1 MSHKNLIHNM
11 KNNPKIHSILVRI
24 VSSVIFALL
33 FVSVLV
39 VAEGIY
45 PNKVLN
51 NAMYYVKHYLL
62 MGLK

>member
-1 MSHKNLIHNM
+1 MIKNL
-11 KNNPKIHSILVRI
+11 KNNPKFRSIVI
-24 VSSVIFALL
+24 KVISSVIFALL